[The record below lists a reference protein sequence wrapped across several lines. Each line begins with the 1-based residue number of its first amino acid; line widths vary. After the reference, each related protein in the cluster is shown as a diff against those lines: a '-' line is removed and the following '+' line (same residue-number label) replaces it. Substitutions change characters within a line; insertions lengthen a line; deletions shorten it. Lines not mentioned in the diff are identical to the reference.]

1 MDVIQKV
8 LKKDLCTGC
17 GLCSSMFPDKIIIN
31 KLEYNRPVCS
41 SKLNRHEQAIFKM
54 VCPGINQA
62 SIKTNFSH
70 PIWGPIEQCYIG
82 HSNDKEIR
90 YLGSSGG
97 IVTQTL
103 LYALDNNIVD
113 IVIQIGVD
121 KHNPLENIS
130 KVSRSRDD
138 LLEATGSRYSPA
150 SPLEHFLQT
159 LSDNPNKRIA
169 FVGKPCDCV
178 ALRNLMSIDNNV
190 KNAVKLVVSFFCA
203 GTPSRFGVRKVA
215 DALNYNIDR
224 PVENFFFRGKGWPGK
239 TTLVQNSIATTME
252 YSRSWGEILGPTI
265 QSRCKLC
272 ADGTGEVADIVS
284 ADVWHSDDRGY
295 PLFTESDGQGL
306 VLARSEVG
314 KSIVTKMISEN
325 IITVDDYNIEQLSK
339 VQVTQFER
347 KSTIL
352 VRYLAK
358 QLGSLTFINM
368 PNQRA
373 LKAAKYAK
381 LYKHLRVFVG
391 SFLRVIKGRM

>member
-8 LKKDLCTGC
+8 LKNDLCTGC
-17 GLCSSMFPDKIIIN
+17 GLCSSLFPSKVVVN
-31 KLEYNRPVCS
+31 KGEYNRPVCS
-41 SKLNRHEQAIFKM
+41 EKLNGDEQAIFKT

-62 SIKTNFSH
+62 SIKTNSSH
-70 PIWGPIEQCYIG
+70 PIWGPIEQSYIG

-103 LYALDNNIVD
+103 LYALDYNIVD

-130 KVSRSRDD
+130 KVSRSRED

-150 SPLEHFLQT
+150 SPLEYFLQT

-178 ALRNLMSIDNNV
+178 ALRNLMSIDNEV
-190 KNAVKLVVSFFCA
+190 KNAVKLIVSFFCA
-203 GTPSRFGVRKVA
+203 GTPSRLGVRRVA
-215 DALNYNIDR
+215 EALNYNVDM

-239 TTLVQNSIATTME
+239 TTLVQNSTSKTME

-306 VLARSEVG
+306 VLARSETG
-314 KSIVTKMISEN
+314 KSIVEKMVINN
-325 IITVDDYNIEQLSK
+325 IITVADYDIEQLSK

-352 VRYLAK
+352 VRHIAK
-358 QLGSLTFINM
+358 QIGGFVFFNM
-368 PNQRA
+368 PNQRMMA
-373 LKAAKYAK
+373 AAKYTT